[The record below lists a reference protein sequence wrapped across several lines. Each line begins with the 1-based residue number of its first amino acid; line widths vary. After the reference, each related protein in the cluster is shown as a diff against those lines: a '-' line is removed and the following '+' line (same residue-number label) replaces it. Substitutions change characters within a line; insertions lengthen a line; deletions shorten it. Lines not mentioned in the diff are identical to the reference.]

1 MTVPIIIRYAA
12 HCKTDRDLG
21 ALLTVRLPNHSLEG
35 PEPSSCRYASPPIL
49 IHGRGRTDGATVDFL
64 PPLPGLA
71 LLRLAITLNTFPEI
85 NAFARIPLSIPSE
98 AHKIPVLYVSSTR
111 PMFQNILIPYRVR
124 LMSKQSFRALPPNP
138 GLVICRALFG
148 RKPSAELFS
157 CRNAL
162 RGCVRPLT
170 VREFRFAVSE
180 VVVVVSIVIY
190 VHCPP
195 C

>member
-1 MTVPIIIRYAA
+1 MPLCLSADPNTWARTVGS
-12 HCKTDRDLG
+12 DGGL
-21 ALLTVRLPNHSLEG
+21 
-35 PEPSSCRYASPPIL
+35 PSSSP
-49 IHGRGRTDGATVDFL
+49 RTRPTTPRHHTEQISRNQCFCSHPSL
-64 PPLPGLA
+64 H
-71 LLRLAITLNTFPEI
+71 
-85 NAFARIPLSIPSE
+85 PSE

-162 RGCVRPLT
+162 RCCVRALT